1 MESMPHEYFCQACE
15 AVSPEQRERQADAE
29 DELIEHRRDAHGGL
43 RPTAG
48 DGVRRV
54 HAEARGDGVL
64 PAGWPI
70 AALVLLVLVLANW
83 WGR

>member
-1 MESMPHEYFCQACE
+1 MPYEYRCRACD
-15 AVSPEQRERQADAE
+15 ASSPERRDRRADAE
-29 DELIEHRRDAHGGL
+29 DELVEHRRTAHGGL
-43 RPTAG
+43 RPDAG
-48 DGVRRV
+48 DGVDQV

-64 PAGWPI
+64 PAGWPV

>member
-1 MESMPHEYFCQACE
+1 MPYEYRCE
-15 AVSPEQRERQADAE
+15 ACDAGSAARWDCREDAD
-29 DELIEHRRDAHGGL
+29 DELAEHRRAAHGGL
-43 RPTAG
+43 APAAG
-48 DGVRRV
+48 DRVHRV

-70 AALVLLVLVLANW
+70 AALVLLVLMLANW

>member
-1 MESMPHEYFCQACE
+1 MPYE
-15 AVSPEQRERQADAE
+15 AWCGQCDVVSPERRDREADAA
-29 DELIEHRRDAHGGL
+29 DELVEHRHTAHGGL
-43 RPTAG
+43 KPEAG

-54 HAEARGDGVL
+54 HAEARGDGIL
-64 PAGWPI
+64 PAGWPV

>member
-1 MESMPHEYFCQACE
+1 MPYEYFCRACD
-15 AVSPEQRERQADAE
+15 AVSPSRRDRDADAE
-29 DELIEHRRDAHGGL
+29 DELVEHRRSAHGGL
-43 RPTAG
+43 RPAAG

-64 PAGWPI
+64 PSGWQL
-70 AALVLLVLVLANW
+70 AVLVLLVLVLANW

>member
-1 MESMPHEYFCQACE
+1 MPYEYWCQACE
-15 AVSPEQRERQADAE
+15 AVSPERRERQDDAA
-29 DELIEHRRDAHGGL
+29 DELVDHRRTAHGGL
-43 RPTAG
+43 KPEAG

-70 AALVLLVLVLANW
+70 AMLVLLALVLANW

>member
-1 MESMPHEYFCQACE
+1 MPYVYECRACE
-15 AVSPEQRERQADAE
+15 AVSPEQHERSVDAA
-29 DELIEHRRDAHGGL
+29 DELVEHRRAAHGGL
-43 RPTAG
+43 KPEAG

-64 PAGWPI
+64 PAGWPV
-70 AALVLLVLVLANW
+70 AALVLLALLLANW

>member
-1 MESMPHEYFCQACE
+1 MPYEYWCRSCDV
-15 AVSPEQRERQADAE
+15 VSPARRDRRDDAE
-29 DELIEHRRDAHGGL
+29 ADQDEHRAAAHGGL
-43 RPTAG
+43 APAAG

-64 PAGWPI
+64 PAGWGW
-70 AALVLLVLVLANW
+70 ALLFFLLLVLANC

>member
-1 MESMPHEYFCQACE
+1 MPYE
-15 AVSPEQRERQADAE
+15 AWCGQCDVVSPERRTREVDAA
-29 DELIEHRRDAHGGL
+29 DELVEHRRTAHGGL
-43 RPTAG
+43 KPEAG

-54 HAEARGDGVL
+54 HTEARGDGVL

>member
-1 MESMPHEYFCQACE
+1 MPHEYFCQACE
-15 AVSPEQRERQADAE
+15 AVSPERRERQADAE

-54 HAEARGDGVL
+54 HAEACGGGVL
-64 PAGWPI
+64 PAHWGW
-70 AALVLLVLVLANW
+70 ALLFLLALLLADC